1 MKEFSHYSVM
11 AEECIE
17 GLAIDPNG
25 IYVDATLGG
34 GGHSS
39 LIAARLDKGFL
50 IGIDQDRDAL
60 AAATKRLE
68 PFGARFKAVKSNF
81 SALRSVLDAEGIS
94 AIDGILFDLG
104 VSSFQLDE
112 ESRGFSYRFD
122 APLDMRM
129 DRESPLDAYQ
139 VVNTYSKEQLTDIL
153 YRYGEER
160 MAPRIA
166 GAICKR
172 REESPIETTGQLV
185 KIIEKVF
192 PPKDRYGNKHPAKR
206 TFQAIRIEVNGEL
219 RILEQAIRDAVSV
232 LKPGGRIAVMTFHSL
247 EDRIVKT
254 TFADLA
260 SGCICDKNLPICV
273 CGRKPIIR
281 QITHKPITA
290 SQEELAANNRSKP
303 AKLRIAE
310 RRPI

>member
-1 MKEFSHYSVM
+1 MNIK
-11 AEECIE
+11 
-17 GLAIDPNG
+17 PNG

-39 LIAARLDKGFL
+39 LIAKHLTSGLL

-60 AAATKRLE
+60 RAAGERLAS
-68 PFGARFKAVKSNF
+68 FGERFRSVKSNF
-81 SALRSVLDAEGIS
+81 AALKSVLEELEIP

-129 DRESPLDAYQ
+129 DRENPLDAYQ
-139 VVNTYSKEQLTDIL
+139 VVNTYSKEQLTEIF

-160 MAPRIA
+160 QSSKIA
-166 GAICKR
+166 TAICRK
-172 REESPIETTGQLV
+172 REEAPVETTGQLV
-185 KIIEKVF
+185 EIIEKVF
-192 PPKDRYGNKHPAKR
+192 PPKERYGNKHPAKR

-219 RILEQAIRDAVSV
+219 RILEKSIHDAVSV
-232 LKPGGRIAVMTFHSL
+232 LRPGGRIAVMTFHSL

-254 TFADLA
+254 VFADLA

-273 CGRKPIIR
+273 CGRKPVVK

-290 SQEELAANNRSKP
+290 SAEELAENNRSKP
-303 AKLRIAE
+303 AKLRICE
-310 RRPI
+310 KN

>member
-1 MKEFSHYSVM
+1 MKEFKHYSVM
-11 AEECIE
+11 AGECLA
-17 GLAIDPNG
+17 GLQIRPDG

-39 LIAARLDKGFL
+39 LIAERLLSGKLF
-50 IGIDQDRDAL
+50 GIDQDRDAIQAASQRL
-60 AAATKRLE
+60 A
-68 PFGARFKAVKSNF
+68 PFGERFEAIKSNF
-81 SALRSVLDAEGIS
+81 SQLKPVLEAHGVY
-94 AIDGILFDLG
+94 AVDGILFDLG

-139 VVNTYSKEQLTDIL
+139 VVNTYSKEQLTEIF

-160 MAPRIA
+160 MSPRIA
-166 GAICKR
+166 AAICR
-172 REESPIETTGQLV
+172 QREEAPIETTGQLV
-185 KIIEKVF
+185 KIIEHIF
-192 PPKDRYGNKHPAKR
+192 PPKERYGNKHPAKR

-219 RILEQAIRDAVSV
+219 RILEQAVRDAVSM

-247 EDRIVKT
+247 EDRIVKN

-260 SGCICDKNLPICV
+260 TGCICDKNIPVCV
-273 CGRKPIIR
+273 CGRKPVVKQVTR
-281 QITHKPITA
+281 KPITA
-290 SQEELAANNRSKP
+290 TAEELQENNRSKP
-303 AKLRIAE
+303 AKLRVCE
-310 RRPI
+310 KL

>member
-11 AEECIE
+11 AQECIE
-17 GLAIDPNG
+17 GLAIDPDG

-39 LIAARLDKGFL
+39 LIAQRLEKGLL

-68 PFGARFKAVKSNF
+68 PFGERFRAVKSNF
-81 SALRSVLDAEGIS
+81 SALRAVLDEQEIP

-129 DRESPLDAYQ
+129 DRESSLDACQ

-172 REESPIETTGQLV
+172 REEAPIETTGQLV
-185 KIIEKVF
+185 QIIEKIF
-192 PPKDRYGNKHPAKR
+192 PPKERYGNKHPAKR

-219 RILEQAIRDAVSV
+219 KILEQAIRDAVAV

-260 SGCICDKNLPICV
+260 SGCICDKNLPVCV
-273 CGRKPIIR
+273 CGRKPIIK
-281 QITHKPITA
+281 QVTHKPITA
-290 SQEELAANNRSKP
+290 SQEELEENNRSKP

-310 RRPI
+310 KK

>member
-1 MKEFSHYSVM
+1 MKDFAHYSVM
-11 AEECIE
+11 ARECID
-17 GLAIDPNG
+17 GLSIDPNG

-39 LIAARLDKGFL
+39 LIAERLRGGLL
-50 IGIDQDRDAL
+50 IGIDQDRDAI
-60 AAATKRLE
+60 AAATKRLAPYGE
-68 PFGARFKAVKSNF
+68 RFRAVKSNF
-81 SALRSVLDAEGIS
+81 SALRAVLDELEIP

-160 MAPRIA
+160 MSPRIA
-166 GAICKR
+166 AAICR
-172 REESPIETTGQLV
+172 QREEAPVETTGQLV

-219 RILEQAIRDAVSV
+219 KILEQALRDAVAV

-260 SGCICDKNLPICV
+260 SGCICDKNLPVCV
-273 CGRKPIIR
+273 CGRKPVVK
-281 QITHKPITA
+281 QVTHKPITA
-290 SQEELAANNRSKP
+290 GKEELAENNRSKP
-303 AKLRIAE
+303 AKLRVAE
-310 RRPI
+310 KK

>member
-1 MKEFSHYSVM
+1 MKDFAHYSVM
-11 AEECIE
+11 ARECID
-17 GLAIDPNG
+17 GLSIDPNG

-39 LIAARLDKGFL
+39 LIAERLRGGLL
-50 IGIDQDRDAL
+50 IGIDQDRDAI
-60 AAATKRLE
+60 AAATKRLAPYGE
-68 PFGARFKAVKSNF
+68 RFRAVKSNF
-81 SALRSVLDAEGIS
+81 SALRAVLDELEIP

-160 MAPRIA
+160 MSPRIA
-166 GAICKR
+166 AAICR
-172 REESPIETTGQLV
+172 QREEAPVETTGQLV

-192 PPKDRYGNKHPAKR
+192 PPKERYGNKHPAKR

-219 RILEQAIRDAVSV
+219 KILEQALRDAVAV

-260 SGCICDKNLPICV
+260 SGCICDKNLPVCV
-273 CGRKPIIR
+273 CGRKPVVK
-281 QITHKPITA
+281 QVTHKPITA
-290 SQEELAANNRSKP
+290 GKEELAENNRSKP
-303 AKLRIAE
+303 AKLRVAE
-310 RRPI
+310 KK

>member
-1 MKEFSHYSVM
+1 MKAFEHYSVM
-11 AEECIE
+11 AQECINA
-17 GLAIDPNG
+17 LAIDPNG

-39 LIAARLDKGFL
+39 LIAEKLQKGLL
-50 IGIDQDRDAL
+50 IGIDQDRDAITTATARL
-60 AAATKRLE
+60 APYGE
-68 PFGARFKAVKSNF
+68 RFRAVKSNF
-81 SALRSVLDAEGIS
+81 ASLKLVLDAEGIP
-94 AIDGILFDLG
+94 AINGILFDLG

-139 VVNTYSKEQLTDIL
+139 VVNTYSKEQLTEIL

-160 MAPRIA
+160 MSPRIA
-166 GAICKR
+166 AAICR
-172 REESPIETTGQLV
+172 QREQAPIETTGQLV
-185 KIIEKVF
+185 QIIEKVF
-192 PPKDRYGNKHPAKR
+192 PPKERYGNKHPAKR

-219 RILEQAIRDAVSV
+219 KILEQALRDAVEV

-247 EDRIVKT
+247 EDRIVKNV
-254 TFADLA
+254 FADLA
-260 SGCICDKNLPICV
+260 TGCICNKNLPVCV
-273 CGRKPIIR
+273 CGRKPVVK

-290 SQEELAANNRSKP
+290 APEELAENNRSKP
-303 AKLRIAE
+303 AKLRVAE
-310 RRPI
+310 KK

>member
-1 MKEFSHYSVM
+1 MKAFEHYSVM
-11 AEECIE
+11 AAECIE
-17 GLAIDPNG
+17 GLKINPHG

-39 LIAARLDKGFL
+39 LIARQLTDGLL

-60 AAATKRLE
+60 QAASQRLA
-68 PFGARFKAVKSNF
+68 PYGPRFCAVKANF
-81 SALRSVLDAEGIS
+81 SQLKQVLEQQQIP

-112 ESRGFSYRFD
+112 QSRGFSYRFD

-129 DRESPLDAYQ
+129 DRENPLDAYQ
-139 VVNTYSKEQLTDIL
+139 VVNTYSQEQLTKL
-153 YRYGEER
+153 LFRYGEEKQS
-160 MAPRIA
+160 ARIA
-166 GAICKR
+166 AAICRKR
-172 REESPIETTGQLV
+172 QEAPIETTGQLV
-185 KIIEKVF
+185 QIIEKVF
-192 PPKDRYGNKHPAKR
+192 PPKERYGNKHPAKR

-219 RILEQAIRDAVSV
+219 QILEQALRDAVSV

-254 TFADLA
+254 VFADLA

-273 CGRKPIIR
+273 CGRQPVVKH
-281 QITHKPITA
+281 ITHKPITA
-290 SQEELAANNRSKP
+290 TAEELAQNNRSKP
-303 AKLRIAE
+303 AKLRICE
-310 RRPI
+310 KK

>member
-1 MKEFSHYSVM
+1 MKEFEHYSVM
-11 AEECIE
+11 ARECIE
-17 GLAIDPNG
+17 GLAIDPDG

-39 LIAARLDKGFL
+39 LIARELQSGLL
-50 IGIDQDRDAL
+50 IGIDQDRDAI
-60 AAATKRLE
+60 AAATERLA
-68 PFGARFKAVKSNF
+68 PYGDRFRAVKSNF
-81 SALRSVLDAEGIS
+81 SALRAVLDEQEIP

-160 MAPRIA
+160 MSPRIA
-166 GAICKR
+166 AAICR
-172 REESPIETTGQLV
+172 QREEAPIETTGQLV
-185 KIIEKVF
+185 RIIEKVF
-192 PPKDRYGNKHPAKR
+192 PPKERYGNKHPAKR

-219 RILEQAIRDAVSV
+219 KILEQAIRDAVAA

-260 SGCICDKNLPICV
+260 SGCICDKNLPVCV
-273 CGRKPIIR
+273 CGRKPVIK
-281 QITHKPITA
+281 QVTHKPITA
-290 SQEELAANNRSKP
+290 CQQELAENNRSKP

-310 RRPI
+310 KR

>member
-1 MKEFSHYSVM
+1 MKAFSHYSVM
-11 AEECIE
+11 AEECIR
-17 GLAIDPNG
+17 GLNIKPNG

-39 LIAARLDKGFL
+39 LIAKHLTSGLL

-60 AAATKRLE
+60 RAAGERLAS
-68 PFGARFKAVKSNF
+68 FGERFRAVKSNF
-81 SALRSVLDAEGIS
+81 SALKSVLEELEIP

-129 DRESPLDAYQ
+129 DRENPLDAYQ
-139 VVNTYSKEQLTDIL
+139 VVNTYSKEQLTEIF

-160 MAPRIA
+160 QSSKIA
-166 GAICKR
+166 TAICRK
-172 REESPIETTGQLV
+172 REEAPVETTGQLV
-185 KIIEKVF
+185 EIIEKVF
-192 PPKDRYGNKHPAKR
+192 PPKERYGNKHPAKR

-219 RILEQAIRDAVSV
+219 RILEKSIRDAVSV
-232 LKPGGRIAVMTFHSL
+232 LRPGGRIAVMTFHSL

-254 TFADLA
+254 VFADLA

-273 CGRKPIIR
+273 CGRKPVVK

-290 SQEELAANNRSKP
+290 SAEELAENNRSKP
-303 AKLRIAE
+303 AKLRICE
-310 RRPI
+310 KN

>member
-1 MKEFSHYSVM
+1 MKDFVHYSVM
-11 AEECIE
+11 ARECIDS
-17 GLAIDPNG
+17 LAIDPNG

-39 LIAARLDKGFL
+39 LIAERLEQGLL
-50 IGIDQDRDAL
+50 IGIDQDRDAI
-60 AAATKRLE
+60 AAASARLA
-68 PFGARFKAVKSNF
+68 PYGDRFRAVKSNF
-81 SALRSVLDAEGIS
+81 SNLRWVLEGEGIP
-94 AIDGILFDLG
+94 AVDGILFDLG

-129 DRESPLDAYQ
+129 DRENPLDAYQ
-139 VVNTYSKEQLTDIL
+139 VVNCYSKEQLTEIL
-153 YRYGEER
+153 FRYGEEK
-160 MAPRIA
+160 MSPRIA
-166 GAICKR
+166 AAICR
-172 REESPIETTGQLV
+172 QREESPIETTGQLV
-185 KIIEKVF
+185 RIIEKVF

-219 RILEQAIRDAVSV
+219 RILEQAIRDAVDV

-260 SGCICDKNLPICV
+260 SGCICDKNLPVCV
-273 CGRKPIIR
+273 CGRKPIIK
-281 QITHKPITA
+281 QVTHKPITA
-290 SQEELAANNRSKP
+290 TQSELEENNRSKP
-303 AKLRIAE
+303 AKLRVAE
-310 RRPI
+310 KK

>member
-1 MKEFSHYSVM
+1 MKAFSHYSVM
-11 AEECIE
+11 AEECI
-17 GLAIDPNG
+17 GALNIKPDG

-39 LIAARLDKGFL
+39 LIAEKLTTGLL

-60 AAATKRLE
+60 RAAGERLAL
-68 PFGARFKAVKSNF
+68 FGERFLAVKSNF
-81 SALRSVLDAEGIS
+81 SALKTVLKEQQIP

-129 DRESPLDAYQ
+129 DRENPLDAYQ
-139 VVNTYSKEQLTDIL
+139 VVNTYSKEQLTEIF

-160 MAPRIA
+160 QSARIA
-166 GAICKR
+166 AAICRK
-172 REESPIETTGQLV
+172 REEAPIETTGQLV

-192 PPKDRYGNKHPAKR
+192 PPKERYGNKHPAKR

-219 RILEQAIRDAVSV
+219 RILEQSIRDAVSL

-247 EDRIVKT
+247 EDRIVKNV
-254 TFADLA
+254 FADLA

-273 CGRKPIIR
+273 CGRKPLVK

-290 SQEELAANNRSKP
+290 SAEELAENNRSKP
-303 AKLRIAE
+303 AKLRVCE
-310 RRPI
+310 KR

>member
-1 MKEFSHYSVM
+1 MKEFAHYSVM
-11 AEECIE
+11 AKECIE
-17 GLAIDPNG
+17 SLAIDPNG

-39 LIAARLDKGFL
+39 LIAAELDQGLL
-50 IGIDQDRDAL
+50 IGIDQDRDAI
-60 AAATKRLE
+60 AAASERLA
-68 PFGARFKAVKSNF
+68 PFGRRFKAVKSNF
-81 SALRSVLDAEGIS
+81 SALRDVLEAEEIP

-129 DRESPLDAYQ
+129 DRENPLDAYQ
-139 VVNTYSKEQLTDIL
+139 VINTYSKEQLTEIL
-153 YRYGEER
+153 YRYGEEK
-160 MAPRIA
+160 MSPRIA
-166 GAICKR
+166 AAICR
-172 REESPIETTGQLV
+172 QREEAPIETTGQLV

-219 RILEQAIRDAVSV
+219 RILEQAIRDAVAL

-247 EDRIVKT
+247 EDRIVKNV
-254 TFADLA
+254 FADLA
-260 SGCICDKNLPICV
+260 SGCICNKNLPVCV
-273 CGRKPIIR
+273 CGRKPVIK
-281 QITHKPITA
+281 QVTHKPITA
-290 SQEELAANNRSKP
+290 TQSELAENNRSKP
-303 AKLRIAE
+303 AKLRVAE
-310 RRPI
+310 KK

>member
-1 MKEFSHYSVM
+1 MKEFEHYGVM
-11 AEECIE
+11 AKECIDA
-17 GLAIDPNG
+17 LAIRPDG

-39 LIAARLDKGFL
+39 LIAAKLKEGLL

-60 AAATKRLE
+60 KAATERLA
-68 PFGARFKAVKSNF
+68 PFGKRFKAVKSNF
-81 SALRSVLDAEGIS
+81 SALKDVLNNEEIP
-94 AIDGILFDLG
+94 AIDGIIFDLG

-129 DRESPLDAYQ
+129 DRDNPLDAYQ
-139 VVNTYSKEQLTDIL
+139 VVNTYSEEQLTKIL
-153 YRYGEER
+153 YEYGEER
-160 MAPRIA
+160 MSPRIA
-166 GAICKR
+166 AAICKQ
-172 REESPIETTGQLV
+172 REIAPIETTGQLV

-219 RILEQAIRDAVSV
+219 RILEQALRDAVSM
-232 LKPGGRIAVMTFHSL
+232 LKSGGRIAVMTFHSL
-247 EDRIVKT
+247 EDRIVKNV
-254 TFADLA
+254 FADLA
-260 SGCICDKNLPICV
+260 SGCVCDKNLPICV
-273 CGRKPIIR
+273 CGRTPVIK

-290 SQEELAANNRSKP
+290 TPQELAENSRSKP
-303 AKLRIAE
+303 AKLRVGE
-310 RRPI
+310 KR

>member
-1 MKEFSHYSVM
+1 MKAFSHYSVM
-11 AEECIE
+11 AEECI
-17 GLAIDPNG
+17 GALNIKPDG

-39 LIAARLDKGFL
+39 LIAEKLTTGLL

-60 AAATKRLE
+60 RAAGERLA
-68 PFGARFKAVKSNF
+68 PFGERFLAVKSNF
-81 SALRSVLDAEGIS
+81 SALKTVLKEQQIP

-129 DRESPLDAYQ
+129 DRENPLDAYQ
-139 VVNTYSKEQLTDIL
+139 VVNTYSKEQLTEIF

-160 MAPRIA
+160 QSARIA
-166 GAICKR
+166 AAICRK
-172 REESPIETTGQLV
+172 REEAPIETTGQLV

-192 PPKDRYGNKHPAKR
+192 PPKERYGNKHPAKR

-219 RILEQAIRDAVSV
+219 RILEQSIRDAVSL

-247 EDRIVKT
+247 EDRIVKNV
-254 TFADLA
+254 FADLA

-273 CGRKPIIR
+273 CGRKPLVK

-290 SQEELAANNRSKP
+290 SAEELAENNRSKP
-303 AKLRIAE
+303 AKLRVCE
-310 RRPI
+310 KR

>member
-1 MKEFSHYSVM
+1 MKEFEHYSVM
-11 AEECIE
+11 ACECIE

-39 LIAARLDKGFL
+39 LIARELQGGLL
-50 IGIDQDRDAL
+50 IGIDQDRDAI
-60 AAATKRLE
+60 AAATKRLAPYGE
-68 PFGARFKAVKSNF
+68 RFRAVKSNF
-81 SALRSVLDAEGIS
+81 SALRDVLDEQEIP

-160 MAPRIA
+160 MSPRIA
-166 GAICKR
+166 AAICR
-172 REESPIETTGQLV
+172 QREEAPIETTGQLV

-219 RILEQAIRDAVSV
+219 KILEQAIRDAVAA

-260 SGCICDKNLPICV
+260 SGCICDKNLPVCV
-273 CGRKPIIR
+273 CGRKPVIK
-281 QITHKPITA
+281 QVTHKPITA
-290 SQEELAANNRSKP
+290 CRQELEENNRSKP

-310 RRPI
+310 KR

>member
-1 MKEFSHYSVM
+1 MKDFAHYSVM
-11 AEECIE
+11 ARECID
-17 GLAIDPNG
+17 GLSIDPNG

-39 LIAARLDKGFL
+39 LIAERLRGGLL
-50 IGIDQDRDAL
+50 IGIDQDRDAI
-60 AAATKRLE
+60 AAATKRLAPYGE
-68 PFGARFKAVKSNF
+68 RFRAVKSNF
-81 SALRSVLDAEGIS
+81 SALRAVLDELEIP
-94 AIDGILFDLG
+94 AINGILFDLG

-160 MAPRIA
+160 MSPRIA
-166 GAICKR
+166 AAICR
-172 REESPIETTGQLV
+172 QREEAPVETTGQLV

-192 PPKDRYGNKHPAKR
+192 PPKERYGNKHPAKR

-219 RILEQAIRDAVSV
+219 KILEQALRDAVAV

-260 SGCICDKNLPICV
+260 SGCICDKNLPVCV
-273 CGRKPIIR
+273 CGRKPVVK
-281 QITHKPITA
+281 QVTHKPITA
-290 SQEELAANNRSKP
+290 GKEELAENNRSKP
-303 AKLRIAE
+303 AKLRVAE
-310 RRPI
+310 KK

>member
-11 AEECIE
+11 AEECIR
-17 GLAIDPNG
+17 GLNIKPDG

-39 LIAARLDKGFL
+39 LIAKELKSGYL

-60 AAATKRLE
+60 KAAGERLA
-68 PFGARFKAVKSNF
+68 PFGERFRAVKSNF
-81 SALRSVLDAEGIS
+81 SALRSVLEEQGIP

-129 DRESPLDAYQ
+129 DRENPLDAYQ
-139 VVNTYSKEQLTDIL
+139 VVNGYTKEQLTEIF

-160 MAPRIA
+160 QSARIA
-166 GAICKR
+166 AAICRK
-172 REESPIETTGQLV
+172 REEAPIETTGQLTE
-185 KIIEKVF
+185 IIEKVF
-192 PPKDRYGNKHPAKR
+192 PPKERYGNKHPAKR

-219 RILEQAIRDAVSV
+219 RILEQAIRDAVAV

-247 EDRIVKT
+247 EDRIVKNV
-254 TFADLA
+254 FADLA

-273 CGRKPIIR
+273 CGRKPVVK

-290 SQEELAANNRSKP
+290 SAEELAVNNRSKP
-303 AKLRIAE
+303 AKLRICE
-310 RRPI
+310 KK